1 MVSDLFLHPQK
12 SGRCPIKRR
21 FFNSLDTKGK
31 IFFELGWWY
40 LVNPPRFLLMQRMGA
55 WTSFDSDLSS
65 LLLNNHSKLS
75 ANPFPMA
82 RQWLVTQG
90 LLDLLVCPLA
100 QAGYRCVCVC
110 VFFSGKHS
118 LNLAPQKKPG
128 PCFFSAVRR
137 WRDPPRGDFFA
148 GGVVRRCVAPDFLST
163 PCHGSPCQPLKVVEV
178 TWVCT
183 QFFFWTQFTWIE
195 AGYVSSM
202 AISWK
207 VIKATKSRNP
217 TPSTSVIPNLWDL
230 PLPGH
235 WNSNSTHA
243 KAR

>member
-21 FFNSLDTKGK
+21 FFNSLDTKGE

-90 LLDLLVCPLA
+90 LLDLLVCLLA
-100 QAGYRCVCVC
+100 QAGYRSVCVC
-110 VFFSGKHS
+110 FFWETFSTFGTTKKNLGHVFFLLSGGEGT
-118 LNLAPQKKPG
+118 LQEDIFL
-128 PCFFSAVRR
+128 R
-137 WRDPPRGDFFA
+137 A
-148 GGVVRRCVAPDFLST
+148 GWCVAP
-163 PCHGSPCQPLKVVEV
+163 EV
-178 TWVCT
+178 L
-183 QFFFWTQFTWIE
+183 FE
-195 AGYVSSM
+195 HSLP
-202 AISWK
+202 WK
-207 VIKATKSRNP
+207 VHVNR
-217 TPSTSVIPNLWDL
+217 
-230 PLPGH
+230 
-235 WNSNSTHA
+235 
-243 KAR
+243 